1 MYIYGAPSIE
11 EDTLVT
17 LISVGLLVVVFA
29 YIVRRAWPQR
39 VNPPWGM
46 SEFHRR
52 MGREPPRRSEKLDR
66 ETTDRLT

>member
-17 LISVGLLVVVFA
+17 LVSVGLLVVVFA

-52 MGREPPRRSEKLDR
+52 TGREHPKRSEKLH
-66 ETTDRLT
+66 